1 MEGDVFENEIL
12 AQKADNVTNYE
23 EVTSVLKTKESE
35 KFVEMV
41 KVTSQPTIVCS
52 R

>member
-23 EVTSVLKTKESE
+23 EVTSDLKTKESE

-41 KVTSQPTIVCS
+41 KKVRVSLQ
-52 R
+52 